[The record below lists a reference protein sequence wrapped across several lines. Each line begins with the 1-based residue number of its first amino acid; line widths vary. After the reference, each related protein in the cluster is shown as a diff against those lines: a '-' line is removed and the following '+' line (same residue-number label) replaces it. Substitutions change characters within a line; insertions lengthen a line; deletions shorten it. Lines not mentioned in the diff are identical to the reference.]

1 MKKKGSLYEK
11 KSVNYLHI
19 YILNAIIYP
28 STENKDFPS
37 KGDIKC

>member
-1 MKKKGSLYEK
+1 MKKKSI
-11 KSVNYLHI
+11 NYLHI
-19 YILNAIIYP
+19 LILNAIIYP